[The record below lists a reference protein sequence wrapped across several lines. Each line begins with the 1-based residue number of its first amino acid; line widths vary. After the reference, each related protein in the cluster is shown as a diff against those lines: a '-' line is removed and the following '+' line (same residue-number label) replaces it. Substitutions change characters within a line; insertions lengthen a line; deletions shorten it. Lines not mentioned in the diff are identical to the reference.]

1 MHAAPRAGR
10 AALMDCPF
18 CAETVKDEAL
28 VCKHCGRDLRVV
40 RPAVIR
46 IQQLIYELDG
56 LQRELDR
63 VRARVALSDRPGRF
77 LTVHAAAYVILPTLC
92 LLAAHYLVTVTLNVS
107 PLYLRIAS
115 VVIPLPFGMALS
127 ILNKIGF
134 RGAIVIGAATA
145 LLSVFGMSAVIHL
158 IDGVPVL
165 PETMRD
171 WRETLEYALSIAL
184 AYAAGNILALI
195 TFQILPSTM
204 VSAGQPNAAAMQLAR
219 LLGQHVGED
228 ALRRRA
234 RRIQDLMKTVGPAI
248 GLLTTVGGSIYAGLK
263 GILGN

>member
-1 MHAAPRAGR
+1 
-10 AALMDCPF
+10 MDCPY
-18 CAETVKDEAL
+18 CAETIKDEAL
-28 VCKHCGRDLRVV
+28 VCKHCSRDLRVV
-40 RPAVIR
+40 RPTVIR

-63 VRARVALSDRPGRF
+63 LRARLALSDRPARF
-77 LTVHAAAYVILPTLC
+77 LSIHAAAYVLLPTLC

-107 PLYLRIAS
+107 PVYLRIAS
-115 VVIPLPFGMALS
+115 VIIPLPFGMALY

-134 RGAIVIGAATA
+134 RGAMVIGVVTA
-145 LLSVFGMSAVIHL
+145 LLSVFGMLAVIGH

-165 PETMRD
+165 PESLRD

-184 AYAAGNILALI
+184 AYAAGNTLALI
-195 TFQILPSTM
+195 TFQVLPSTM
-204 VSAGQPNAAAMQLAR
+204 VSAGQPNAAALQLAR

-234 RRIQDLMKTVGPAI
+234 RRIQDLMKTVGPAV

-263 GILGN
+263 GILGS